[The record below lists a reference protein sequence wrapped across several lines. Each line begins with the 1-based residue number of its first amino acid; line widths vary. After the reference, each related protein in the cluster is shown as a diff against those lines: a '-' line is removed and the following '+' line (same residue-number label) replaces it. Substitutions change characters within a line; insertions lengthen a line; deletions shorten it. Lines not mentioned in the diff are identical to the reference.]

1 MLHFTLSVENFG
13 KIKQA
18 SCSITDIT
26 FFIGDNNSGKS
37 YLMTLLY
44 GIKSDFFSYLL
55 QQNIGT
61 KGEYF
66 IPKVESL
73 ISQDNAIERIF
84 LTVDDIQMIEDIVN
98 KVLDE
103 KKEVFVNQLFNRN
116 IPIGKIKIA
125 FPKDL
130 KMAFAAQNDLPKN
143 NIRLSMESYQFG
155 YTSPFHNTGDGYGL
169 ATRLSSIISKKSNL
183 DYYTWSALL
192 ICYAVNILLGT
203 DGSFTPI
210 YLPASRTGFM
220 LTYKT
225 IIGDSIESK
234 FSINQKNDN
243 RDMLTMP
250 VVEFLKTI
258 SSLTDND
265 DNTSA
270 LHKSAISFIEKNI
283 LNGRIITIK
292 MPVAD
297 YQYLPEGV
305 KDALPLYVSS
315 GVVTETTPLLLMLKH
330 APVNCLFVE
339 EPEISLHPS
348 LQQKMARVLV
358 KIVNSG
364 MSLIVSTHSDIIFQH
379 IDNMI
384 SLNNR
389 PDRNTIMAQIKY
401 DADDIIDAEKVSVY
415 QFSVKQNVTEIDKIE
430 WNRKDGFRAQTFIDS
445 LSEILR
451 ETTEITSEED

>member
-18 SCSITDIT
+18 SCSITDMT

-44 GIKSDFFSYLL
+44 GIMSRSFFNFLL
-55 QQNIGT
+55 QNIET
-61 KGEYF
+61 KGAYF

-73 ISQDNAIERIF
+73 ISQDNATGRIF
-84 LTVDDIQMIEDIVN
+84 LTVDDIQVIEDIIN

-103 KKEVFVNQLFNRN
+103 KKDLFINQLFNRN
-116 IPIGKIKIA
+116 IPIGKISLTFAKDLRIA
-125 FPKDL
+125 FASKNGL
-130 KMAFAAQNDLPKN
+130 SNNDIVFSIEN
-143 NIRLSMESYQFG
+143 YQFG
-155 YTSPFHNTGDGYGL
+155 YKSAFYNTDDGYGMKIS
-169 ATRLSSIISKKSNL
+169 AGVSSKGTNP
-183 DYYTWSALL
+183 DYHIWTAFL
-192 ICYAVNILLGT
+192 ICHAVNILLGT
-203 DGSFTPI
+203 DGSFTPV

-234 FSINQKNDN
+234 FSINQKDNN

-258 SSLTDND
+258 SSLTDKD
-265 DNTSA
+265 DNIST
-270 LHKSAISFIEKNI
+270 LHKPAISFIEKNI
-283 LNGRIITIK
+283 LNGRIIAIK
-292 MPVAD
+292 MPVSD
-297 YQYLPEGV
+297 YLYLPDGV
-305 KDALPLYVSS
+305 QDALPLYVSS
-315 GVVTETTPLLLMLKH
+315 GVVTEITPLLLILKH
-330 APVNCLFVE
+330 TSANCLIVE

-348 LQQKMARVLV
+348 LQHKMARALV
-358 KIVNSG
+358 KIFNSG
-364 MSLIVSTHSDIIFQH
+364 ISVIVSTHSDIILQH

-384 SLNNR
+384 GLNNR
-389 PDRNTIMAQIKY
+389 SDRDTIMAQMKY